1 MKEID
6 IDMNILEKVIV
17 KGRKRIINKEKER
30 RIENGEWKREE
41 LMMKE
46 GKLIGNEIRKIGKKK
61 ERKRLKRDNVEMDEI
76 NEKSIERERK
86 IIEKDNIGKKGVMM
100 E

>member
-1 MKEID
+1 
-6 IDMNILEKVIV
+6 
-17 KGRKRIINKEKER
+17 
-30 RIENGEWKREE
+30 
-41 LMMKE
+41 MMKE